1 MVLIDQ
7 AESAL
12 KQTTLRQNANNVS
25 DPIDLMR
32 NISDVIEYANRQID
46 RQIASLKI
54 RWQPN
59 KAEFHDYLQYN
70 TG

>member
-12 KQTTLRQNANNVS
+12 KQTTFRQNANNVS

-32 NISDVIEYANRQID
+32 NISDVIEYANR
-46 RQIASLKI
+46 
-54 RWQPN
+54 
-59 KAEFHDYLQYN
+59 
-70 TG
+70 